1 MNDLQPQSS
10 SSVDS
15 PETSRLYA
23 TLQGRLTTLLL
34 AMVVLSG
41 TVTVYLYQQQRYA
54 VQDRDVTKQAVT
66 QLLQGFQQQ
75 QKPIME
81 NFLGKLQEYGKTHP
95 NFVPLLT
102 KYGYTGQTATV
113 TAPTPASGLP
123 QPAPLAPP
131 KQ

>member
-1 MNDLQPQSS
+1 M
-10 SSVDS
+10 
-15 PETSRLYA
+15 
-23 TLQGRLTTLLL
+23 TTLLL

-41 TVTVYLYQQQRYA
+41 TLTVYLYQQQRYA

-102 KYGYTGQTATV
+102 KYGYTGQTAVV
-113 TAPTPASGLP
+113 TAPAPATGTP
-123 QPAPLAPP
+123 QTAPTVPP
-131 KQ
+131 KK